1 MRIITGNAIPSR
13 IPADF
18 FVEID
23 IIPWAVVLAIPGKA
37 NLPEVAP
44 VGTKG
49 NSQEDAA
56 MSY

>member
-1 MRIITGNAIPSR
+1 M
-13 IPADF
+13 
-18 FVEID
+18 EID